1 MTTTPYIIPP
11 SKIYCIRTSKQLKRK
26 LPGFLG
32 QLAIVKLLKL
42 RLLATWQRPRGLVL
56 SACDLPHDLSD
67 DWRNKHLISLATT
80 IQWLLNRICVVLDA
94 GTASELIPPT
104 VILKWHISFGRGWNR
119 KVVKAERRIRPF
131 VKAISHWILT
141 TLNDFWPQRFGSDQ
155 RMVRSTGPFVGMASM
170 KWDPFYLIGQNWD
183 FLAAVDCFW
192 R

>member
-11 SKIYCIRTSKQLKRK
+11 SKIYCIRTSKQLNIE

-42 RLLATWQRPRGLVL
+42 RLLATWQRPRGFVRIR
-56 SACDLPHDLSD
+56 ACDLPHDLSD

-80 IQWLLNRICVVLDA
+80 IQWLLNRICVVLDE
-94 GTASELIPPT
+94 G
-104 VILKWHISFGRGWNR
+104 ISL
-119 KVVKAERRIRPF
+119 
-131 VKAISHWILT
+131 WILT
-141 TLNDFWPQRFGSDQ
+141 ALNDFWPQRFGSDQ
-155 RMVRSTGPFVGMASM
+155 RMVRSAGPFVGMASM